1 MLRDGLI
8 TKDDIY
14 IIVHNTMKTLAYFDK
29 DELKSLERWREKLIN
44 AGGNCL
50 FERHNEMNNIG
61 FMFAFQMKE

>member
-29 DELKSLERWREKLIN
+29 DELKSLER
-44 AGGNCL
+44 
-50 FERHNEMNNIG
+50 
-61 FMFAFQMKE
+61 